1 MKEKPIIT
9 DERILVSILELS
21 DTPVEKLNEIM
32 NIDYSNFY
40 SNISKR
46 KILTVKDIILSL
58 SEFYED
64 VEKSVRSP
72 EEDKKYTGPTIYAF
86 ANYLDNP
93 CNREPLIMSLTLE
106 DLLKFYEKYCYEDSE
121 YTIYEY
127 VFDRIERYYKVSEK
141 EFDFKTLRLKD
152 IISLYLNVIDKEY
165 MKTEIEG
172 EDLSVVE
179 EKEKQLTLALMKMLI
194 NAISDIYDS
203 NGNIIPEIFEI
214 MKGEN

>member
-64 VEKSVRSP
+64 VEKSVR
-72 EEDKKYTGPTIYAF
+72 
-86 ANYLDNP
+86 
-93 CNREPLIMSLTLE
+93 
-106 DLLKFYEKYCYEDSE
+106 
-121 YTIYEY
+121 
-127 VFDRIERYYKVSEK
+127 
-141 EFDFKTLRLKD
+141 
-152 IISLYLNVIDKEY
+152 
-165 MKTEIEG
+165 
-172 EDLSVVE
+172 
-179 EKEKQLTLALMKMLI
+179 
-194 NAISDIYDS
+194 
-203 NGNIIPEIFEI
+203 
-214 MKGEN
+214 